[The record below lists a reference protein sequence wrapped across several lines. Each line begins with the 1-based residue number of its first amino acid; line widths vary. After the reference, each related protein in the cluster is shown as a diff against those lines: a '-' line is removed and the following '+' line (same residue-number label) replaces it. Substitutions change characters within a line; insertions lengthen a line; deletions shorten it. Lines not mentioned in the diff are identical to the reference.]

1 MANSFYVVG
10 GEYEDTTFQ
19 NLAAGQENVKLGPFD
34 EREALNVWR
43 GLTGKSVD
51 NALIR
56 FFVVH
61 ETELA
66 SSKWLVVGGEYSDT
80 GFQKLAKGAQLQ
92 VIGPFD
98 RNVAMNKWRELTG
111 RTIDSAVTR
120 FEIIAENELD
130 AFKASHT
137 NGLNN

>member
-19 NLAAGQENVKLGPFD
+19 KLAAGQENVKLGPYD
-34 EREALNVWR
+34 EREALKIWR

-56 FFVVH
+56 YFVMH

-80 GFQKLAKGAQLQ
+80 TFHTLAKGAQLE
-92 VIGPFD
+92 VLGPFE
-98 RNVAMNKWRELTG
+98 RNEAMNKWRELTG

-120 FEIIAENELD
+120 FEIVAENELD
-130 AFKASHT
+130 AFKASHQ
-137 NGLNN
+137 